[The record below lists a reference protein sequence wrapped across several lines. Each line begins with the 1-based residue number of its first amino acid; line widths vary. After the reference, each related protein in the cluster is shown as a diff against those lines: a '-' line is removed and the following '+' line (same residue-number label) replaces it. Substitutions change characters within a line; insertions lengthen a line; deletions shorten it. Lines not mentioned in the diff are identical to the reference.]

1 MLNKLKVI
9 NDILEETKAK
19 NIKIYD
25 FEKKSPFFDY
35 VFVATTNGR
44 QASAIAGYLK
54 KADLLDTNRVE
65 GKNTGWTLIDIG
77 DIIIHLF
84 DEQERK
90 NYNFDERLLGI
101 KRIEL

>member
-1 MLNKLKVI
+1 MLDKLKQIKV
-9 NDILEETKAK
+9 ILEEIKAK
-19 NIKIYD
+19 DIKVYD

-44 QASAIAGYLK
+44 QSNAVSGYLK
-54 KADLLDTNRVE
+54 KANILDTNRVE
-65 GKNTGWTLIDIG
+65 GKNTGWTLIDLG

-90 NYNFDERLLGI
+90 NYNFDERLLGV
-101 KRIEL
+101 KQIEV